1 MDIIEA
7 VKLNDTRVVSDLLK
21 QRHDLNTLRR
31 ALYFA
36 INNGNLSIV
45 KLLLD
50 KNLMP
55 VTKEA
60 EPETEIFYPIG
71 YYHLAD
77 AVFYGYT
84 EIVKLLL
91 ERGALSYL
99 FTEKSSYSDQPTILM
114 LASQEGHWEIVKA
127 LVEAGANVNVTRQG
141 EMSALRAAASN
152 GYQAIFDYLY
162 PLTAPNLQK
171 DALEVLPSGLQVR
184 EFEENADP
192 LVCKLTN
199 AVMDDDISGVKK
211 LLDKNVDVNG
221 FDDIGIRALW
231 LAVRKQSVKLV
242 QLLLKAGANPNISD
256 LETGETPLM
265 IVHNHLWR
273 ETAIQICSLLLDAGA
288 DVNARDTEIG
298 KTVLMHNVGIPS
310 YADEPFKAN
319 CRKIVQALLQYS
331 ADVNVKDREGNTAL
345 SIARE
350 AGHDE
355 IVQLLLDAG
364 ATEE

>member
-7 VKLNDTRVVSDLLK
+7 VKLNDTRIVSELLK
-21 QRHDLNTLRR
+21 QRHDPNTLRR

-36 INNGNLSIV
+36 INNRNLPIV
-45 KLLLD
+45 KLLLN
-50 KNLMP
+50 KNLMSI
-55 VTKEA
+55 TREA
-60 EPETEIFYPIG
+60 NQETELPYPD

-77 AVFYGYT
+77 AVFNGHT

-91 ERGALSYL
+91 ERGALAYL

-127 LVEAGANVNVTRQG
+127 LVESGANVNVTRQG

-171 DALEVLPSGLQVR
+171 DALEVLPSGLQMR

-211 LLDKNVDVNG
+211 FIEKNVNVNG
-221 FDDIGIRALW
+221 LDDIGTTALW
-231 LAVRKQSVKLV
+231 LAVRRQSVELV
-242 QLLLKAGANPNISD
+242 QLLLEAGADPNISD
-256 LETGETPLM
+256 LDTGQTPLM
-265 IVHNHLWR
+265 ITHNSSWR
-273 ETAIQICSLLLDAGA
+273 EVTVRICSLLLEAGA
-288 DVNARDTEIG
+288 NVNVRDTERG
-298 KTVLMHNVGIPS
+298 KTVLMHNVGIPAD
-310 YADEPFKAN
+310 ADEAFKVN
-319 CRKIVQALLQYS
+319 CRRIVRALLQYG
-331 ADVNVKDREGNTAL
+331 ADVNTKDYDGNTAL
-345 SIARE
+345 SIAKDE
-350 AGHDE
+350 GHDKL
-355 IVQLLLDAG
+355 VQLLLDAG